1 MEQNVIYACENKK
14 ISNQCVEEIKNVN
27 KKLKYFEFDFS
38 KKMFLETI
46 SFI

>member
-1 MEQNVIYACENKK
+1 MRARIKK
-14 ISNQCVEEIKNVN
+14 FLISVVKEIKNVN